1 MRKAGRARAT
11 PLVCQPTS
19 GGGAAALKTWTSYIT
34 FMMLVEI
41 VVVSLSLAM
50 QCIGQSVPI
59 SKYCI
64 PVH

>member
-1 MRKAGRARAT
+1 MRKAASRAT
-11 PLVCQPTS
+11 PLVCQPTL
-19 GGGAAALKTWTSYIT
+19 GGGAVEELHT
-34 FMMLVEI
+34 FTMFVEI

-59 SKYCI
+59 SKYFI